1 MMVEKDIL
9 STLTHEMTGSSP
21 CMFEKKINI
30 YIYITNGHLQNPD
43 PRKHEKVRKLTN
55 IQLQENEK
63 QAIGKRK
70 FLEKFLL
77 TTEAPISIVLHSA

>member
-1 MMVEKDIL
+1 
-9 STLTHEMTGSSP
+9 MTGSSP
-21 CMFEKKINI
+21 VFLRKKINI
-30 YIYITNGHLQNPD
+30 YDYGHLKNPD

>member
-1 MMVEKDIL
+1 MVEKDIL

-21 CMFEKKINI
+21 ACLRKKLI